1 MKKKNII
8 IILIPIVLLI
18 TYLIYKGI
26 VFNMYNSNKIETNYE
41 NFITAFTTKD
51 TMKITKQQVL
61 NNDYLVFNNIKIRND
76 FKQYKEITRMDKFI
90 RYMYEDKKTN
100 EKSYISIG
108 IQDTYTNMFKK
119 EANIYSNDGKYY
131 NKVDKESYLKD
142 NNINNDLELFEAITK
157 TNTKRNI
164 FTNTKT
170 LKGEYALKTFAT
182 ITLPKIDK
190 FTELTKDKKGYI
202 ITLNKSKYNECVI
215 LENDKAYVISFMSDK
230 TFTKEYINELLNTV
244 IIN

>member
-18 TYLIYKGI
+18 TYLVYKGI
-26 VFNMYNSNKIETNYE
+26 VFNIYNPNKIETNYE
-41 NFITAFTTKD
+41 NFITAFTKKD
-51 TMKITKQQVL
+51 TMEITNQPVS
-61 NNDYLVFNNIKIRND
+61 NDDYLVFNNVKIRND

-100 EKSYISIG
+100 EKQYISIG
-108 IQDTYTNMFKK
+108 IQDTYTNMFKQ
-119 EANIYSNDGKYY
+119 EADIYSNDGKYY
-131 NKVDKESYLKD
+131 NKVDKTAYLKD
-142 NNINNDLELFEAITK
+142 NNINNDLKFFEAIAK

-164 FTNTKT
+164 FTNIKT
-170 LKGEYALKTFAT
+170 LKGEYALKTFAN
-182 ITLPKIDK
+182 IALPKIDK

-202 ITLNKSKYNECVI
+202 LTLNKSKYNECVI
-215 LENDKAYVISFMSDK
+215 FENDKAYIISFIGDE